1 MTYICSVGLA
11 IPDFNI
17 SQQTVK
23 NLVRTLFQDHA
34 RRINRL
40 LPVFD
45 NAAIENRQF
54 VVDEDWF
61 LTHHSFEEKNALY
74 VQNAIDYSVKAVQ
87 QCLSNDH
94 FLHEKVPFEAVDLI
108 VFVSSTGI
116 ATPSIDARIMN
127 KLPFRSDVIRMPL
140 WGLGCAGGAMGLSRA
155 YDWLKA
161 NPKQTALVICCELC
175 SLTFQKDDMSKSN
188 VVGTALFADG
198 IAATLLVGD
207 ASPYQKNV
215 KIKKPKITYTNSFTE
230 KDSEDV
236 MGWNVTDQG
245 LEVIFSKSIPHLVD
259 TIWKEHVKDTLQKLD
274 ITSDEIDSYIAHP
287 GGKKVLEAMCQSMQ
301 LSMDKLKFSYEVL
314 RQHGN
319 MSSATVFYV
328 LKK

>member
-1 MTYICSVGLA
+1 MFGWFSN
-11 IPDFNI
+11 PNFNI

-116 ATPSIDARIMN
+116 ATPSINA
-127 KLPFRSDVIRMPL
+127 
-140 WGLGCAGGAMGLSRA
+140 
-155 YDWLKA
+155 
-161 NPKQTALVICCELC
+161 
-175 SLTFQKDDMSKSN
+175 
-188 VVGTALFADG
+188 
-198 IAATLLVGD
+198 
-207 ASPYQKNV
+207 KN
-215 KIKKPKITYTNSFTE
+215 NE
-230 KDSEDV
+230 
-236 MGWNVTDQG
+236 
-245 LEVIFSKSIPHLVD
+245 
-259 TIWKEHVKDTLQKLD
+259 
-274 ITSDEIDSYIAHP
+274 
-287 GGKKVLEAMCQSMQ
+287 
-301 LSMDKLKFSYEVL
+301 
-314 RQHGN
+314 
-319 MSSATVFYV
+319 
-328 LKK
+328 